1 MKIFTKTFDVFFYLE
16 KNRGSKFIF
25 NPNFA
30 FSIINFFASCLRLYS
45 KLPFSHHWII
55 TFFIYDEMLVKLFS
69 RIQVKI

>member
-1 MKIFTKTFDVFFYLE
+1 MDLVMKNFPKTFDDDFFYID

-30 FSIINFFASCLRLYS
+30 FSIINFFASCLRLFS

-55 TFFIYDEMLVKLFS
+55 NFLCTMKCW
-69 RIQVKI
+69 